1 MGLQLVQNPNSRSPA
16 DPSTLPLSC
25 SSALKST
32 PADLQNH
39 RFLFFYAKSPS
50 LRMNQ
55 RGDADD
61 TAIDRVSWSPVP
73 RTRMKCQTNLAI
85 IPG

>member
-1 MGLQLVQNPNSRSPA
+1 MGLQLVQNPNSQSPA
-16 DPSTLPLSC
+16 DPSALPLSC

-39 RFLFFYAKSPS
+39 RVFFYMKSPS

-61 TAIDRVSWSPVP
+61 TAIGGVSWGPVP
-73 RTRMKCQTNLAI
+73 RTRMRRQTNLAI